1 MSTFIETQDLGL
13 SVFGQAQV
21 SYTVDGVKDQVF
33 GQAVAL
39 AALQR
44 AVAVESGLS
53 AYQTVLR
60 ARQTKLND
68 LGTALASVL
77 NSLDRVGDKTTS
89 KVGLDA
95 GAIANLRKYGIEVKV
110 NGSNEIERRDIM
122 LLQQKVRYTID
133 LEDNNCQQDL
143 AMTQSCVNKRD
154 QAYQLASRIQKKA
167 DGTRKTGIKY
177 MG

>member
-1 MSTFIETQDLGL
+1 MSTYIQTQDLGL

-21 SYTVDGVKDQVF
+21 SYTVDGVKGQVF

-53 AYQTVLR
+53 AYQAVLR
-60 ARQTKLND
+60 ARRTKLND
-68 LGTALASVL
+68 LGNALGSVL
-77 NSLDRVGDKTTS
+77 QSLDAVGNQTS
-89 KVGLDA
+89 STIDIDSNAVA
-95 GAIANLRKYGIEVKV
+95 TLRKYGITVELD
-110 NGSNEIERRDIM
+110 GSKIRRDKLM
-122 LLQQKVRYTID
+122 LLQQKVRYVID

-154 QAYQLASRIQKKA
+154 QAYQLATRIQKKA
-167 DGTRKTGIKY
+167 DGTRKTGIRY

>member
-68 LGTALASVL
+68 LGLALASVL
-77 NSLDRVGDKTTS
+77 NSLDRVGEKTDS

-95 GAIANLRKYGIEVKV
+95 DAIARMRKYGIEVKV

-177 MG
+177 LG